1 MTDLFEPTRRADCR
15 PLLADPDDL
24 TVVHSPVV
32 DLAGGEVTGWSAAAR
47 FPGTAAP
54 DVWFAAA
61 HDAGLAG
68 ALDDCTDI
76 LESVGQHI
84 VLYRMDGL
92 MEGIARQMTV
102 IVRMAEL
109 TADAMPR
116 LASMKAMPDYWVE
129 INRLENEGDQI
140 YRALLGDIF
149 DGRVSDPV
157 ELIKHKDVIER
168 LEHAADAFE
177 QVAHRVESIAIK
189 ES

>member
-1 MTDLFEPTRRADCR
+1 M
-15 PLLADPDDL
+15 
-24 TVVHSPVV
+24 
-32 DLAGGEVTGWSAAAR
+32 
-47 FPGTAAP
+47 
-54 DVWFAAA
+54 
-61 HDAGLAG
+61 
-68 ALDDCTDI
+68 
-76 LESVGQHI
+76 GQHI

-92 MEGIARQMTV
+92 MEGIARQMAV

-140 YRALLGDIF
+140 YLALLGDIF

-157 ELIKHKDVIER
+157 ELIKHKDVIVR